1 MGIKKFKPITSTLRY
16 RTVND
21 FAELTSSKPEKSLL
35 ESFGRTGGRNN
46 MGRMTNRRKGG
57 GHKKLYR
64 TVDFKRLKRGV
75 PAKVASIEY
84 DPYRSANVALI
95 HYVDGEKS
103 YIIAPNDLKVGDNV
117 MTGPDADIKPGNALP
132 LEKIPVGAM
141 IHNIE
146 LASGRGGQMCR
157 SAGSFAQLMAKDGHY
172 ATLRLPST
180 EMRMVRIECYAT
192 VGQVGNLDHENV
204 VSGKAGRTR
213 WLGKRPRVRG
223 VAMNPVDHP
232 LGGGE
237 GKSSG
242 GRPACS
248 PWGLPD
254 GRKTRKRKKASSRLI
269 LRRRKN
275 LSEKGQ

>member
-16 RTVND
+16 RTVSD
-21 FAELTSSKPEKSLL
+21 FAELTTSKPEKSLL
-35 ESFGRTGGRNN
+35 ESFAKTGGRNN
-46 MGRMTNRRKGG
+46 VGRMTCRRKGG

-64 TVDFKRLKRGV
+64 TVDFKRQKHGV
-75 PAKVASIEY
+75 PAIVASIEY
-84 DPYRSANVALI
+84 DPYRTSRVALI
-95 HYVDGEKS
+95 HYSDGEKS
-103 YIIAPNDLKVGDNV
+103 YILAPSDLKVGDKV
-117 MTGPDADIKPGNALP
+117 MAGPEADIKPGNALP
-132 LEKIPVGAM
+132 LDKIPVGTM
-141 IHNIE
+141 VHNIE
-146 LASGRGGQMCR
+146 LSSGRGGQMVR

-180 EMRMVRIECYAT
+180 EMRMVRVECYAS

-269 LRRRKN
+269 IRRRKN

>member
-1 MGIKKFKPITSTLRY
+1 MGIKKFNPITPTLRY
-16 RTVND
+16 RTVSD
-21 FAELTSSKPEKSLL
+21 FAEITSTTPEKSLL
-35 ESFGRTGGRNN
+35 ESLGKSGGRNN
-46 MGRMTNRRKGG
+46 VGRQTTRHKGG

-64 TVDFKRLKRGV
+64 MVDFKRRKHGV
-75 PAKVASIEY
+75 PAKVVSIEY
-84 DPYRSANVALI
+84 DPYRTSRVALI

-103 YIIAPNDLKVGDNV
+103 YIIAPNDLKVGDSV
-117 MTGPDADIKPGNALP
+117 MTGPEADIKPGNALP
-132 LEKIPVGAM
+132 LEKIPVGTM
-141 IHNIE
+141 VHNIE
-146 LASGRGGQMCR
+146 LVAGKGAQMVR

-172 ATLRLPST
+172 ATLRLPSG
-180 EMRMVRIECYAT
+180 EMRMVRHECYAT

-204 VSGKAGRTR
+204 VSGKAGRSR
-213 WLGKRPRVRG
+213 WLGIRPSVRG

-254 GRKTRKRKKASSRLI
+254 GRKTRNRKKRSSRLI

-275 LSEKGQ
+275 LSEKG

>member
-21 FAELTSSKPEKSLL
+21 FAELTTSKPEKSLL
-35 ESFGRTGGRNN
+35 ESLGRTGGRNN
-46 MGRMTNRRKGG
+46 VGRMTNRRKGG

-64 TVDFKRLKRGV
+64 TVDFKRSKRGV
-75 PAKVASIEY
+75 PAKVVSIEY

-95 HYVDGEKS
+95 HYLDGEKS
-103 YIIAPNDLKVGDNV
+103 YIIAPNDLKVGDKV

-146 LASGRGGQMCR
+146 LSSGRGGQMCR

-180 EMRMVRIECYAT
+180 EMRMVRIECYASI
-192 VGQVGNLDHENV
+192 GQVGNLDHENV

-269 LRRRKN
+269 IRRRKN